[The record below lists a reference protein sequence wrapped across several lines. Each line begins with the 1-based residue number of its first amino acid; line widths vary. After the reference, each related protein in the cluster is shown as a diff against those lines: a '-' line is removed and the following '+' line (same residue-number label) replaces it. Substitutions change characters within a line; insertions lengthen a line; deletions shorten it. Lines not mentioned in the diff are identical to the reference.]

1 MLVVAVGA
9 IAAGTF
15 GPVYL
20 GEADHS
26 VLLSTLAEAPVGNNG
41 ITLLPSRGPDARTRL
56 LRVSDEASHLFGSPT
71 FGGRALLGSP
81 IVTEDIGVTTTA
93 PTNGQ
98 LYGSDLVA
106 RTDVCR
112 HLSFGSGG
120 CPVAPASVAVST
132 RSAQALGL
140 HTGDRLTLFA
150 TRSNKPITLT
160 ISGLFRPG
168 DPQAP
173 FWWGENYF
181 PKGEGFSTSKP
192 LLDDF
197 FAGAQTVL
205 AVAPPGQVA
214 LMTQLPLTDD
224 ALVPGNVGPFEAMLS
239 RLESQAPTDD
249 AVGVSSQVVRQLD
262 RAAQDEHTTDTIVI
276 VVDLQLVLLSLLVL
290 YFVAAR
296 TAEAREPDV
305 RLAELRGF
313 APSDAALVAL
323 LEPLTILGLSVPLGI
338 LVAWLAA
345 VVASPHLF
353 VQGVGPA
360 LAPLAVGAAVLSFA
374 AGVLATVLGARQ
386 LIFRRGAPR
395 HQGPGAQGIAIA
407 VDAVAVT
414 LAVVAFVEVAAG
426 GVSSGSHTDPLAAF
440 APGLL
445 AFGIGV
451 LAARLLPL
459 ASRLAVRATRGSRRV
474 GTALAVSRIAR
485 RAELSRHIV
494 LVSLSVGLATFAIAG
509 WTVAGHNRFLDAGFD
524 VGASRVLVVNVPP
537 GVDFLSAVRRAD
549 PGGSRAMAVVI
560 ERAPDGVTLAVDS
573 ARMADVASWPS
584 TLSTTGV
591 RALARLIAPRTAPV
605 VTVRG
610 DALRVSVDVAG
621 NVEPALELQA
631 VVFDNSFQELS
642 TVDLGALRVDRHS
655 YQGSL
660 VGDCSPACRLAG
672 LAVTWT
678 PPGSVPQQSTTIP
691 FQVTSIADR
700 SDGGSWSTVPA
711 GLGDPHDWASSSS
724 AVTVGRDGSALTV
737 DATVDADGSPATF
750 GPTDV
755 PHTLPAIVTG
765 SGSGSGPGATAVGLD
780 GSTITVRSVALV
792 PALPVIG
799 NGNGATMVDLPL
811 AQRLQSGPMLNA
823 TPEVWLAP
831 GPDHDV
837 VQRLRADGITVVE
850 VHTVTALLSL
860 LSKTGVSLAYALFLV
875 SALVAAVLAV
885 ASTIFAVSVTARRRM
900 VEFASLRAVGIRPRT
915 LRRSLALE
923 QVLVLGV
930 GVVAGV
936 IATAVALPSI
946 PENFTLGPAPPLA
959 FGLPLGA
966 IGVIIVAVVV
976 SLGVTVAVA
985 ARLVVGRASVD
996 TLGGGQ

>member
-1 MLVVAVGA
+1 M
-9 IAAGTF
+9 
-15 GPVYL
+15 
-20 GEADHS
+20 
-26 VLLSTLAEAPVGNNG
+26 
-41 ITLLPSRGPDARTRL
+41 
-56 LRVSDEASHLFGSPT
+56 
-71 FGGRALLGSP
+71 
-81 IVTEDIGVTTTA
+81 TTTA

-112 HLSFGSGG
+112 HLSFRSGG
-120 CPVAPASVAVST
+120 CPVAPGSVAVST

-150 TRSNKPITLT
+150 TRSARPITLM

-168 DPQAP
+168 DPQVP

-192 LLDDF
+192 LLDDV
-197 FAGAQTVL
+197 FASAQTVL

-214 LMTQLPLTDD
+214 LMTQFPLTEDD
-224 ALVPGNVGPFEAMLS
+224 LVPGIVGPFETTLA
-239 RLESQAPTDD
+239 RLVNQARTDE
-249 AVGVSSQVVRQLD
+249 AVGVSSGVVSQLD
-262 RAAQDEHTTDTIVI
+262 RAAQDEHTTGTIVI

-313 APSDAALVAL
+313 GPSDAALVAL

-353 VQGVGPA
+353 VPGVGPTV
-360 LAPLAVGAAVLSFA
+360 APPAVGAAVLSFA

-386 LIFRRGAPR
+386 LIFRRAAPR
-395 HQGPGAQGIAIA
+395 HQGPGRQGIAIA

-426 GVSSGSHTDPLAAF
+426 GVSSGAHTDPLAAF

-445 AFGIGV
+445 AFGMGV
-451 LAARLLPL
+451 VAARLLPL
-459 ASRLAVRATRGSRRV
+459 ASRLAVRATRGSPRV
-474 GTALAVSRIAR
+474 GTTLAVTRIAR

-494 LVSLSVGLATFAIAG
+494 LVSLAVGLATFAIAG
-509 WTVAGHNRFLDAGFD
+509 WAVAGHNRSLDAGFD
-524 VGASRVLVVNVPP
+524 VGASRALVVTVPP
-537 GVDFLSAVRRAD
+537 GVDFLSAVRQAD
-549 PGGSRAMAVVI
+549 PGGSEAMAVVI

-573 ARMADVASWPS
+573 ARMAEVAAWPP

-591 RALARLIAPRTAPV
+591 RTLARLIAPRTAPV
-605 VTVRG
+605 VTVSG
-610 DALRVSVDVAG
+610 TAVRVSVDVAG
-621 NVEPALELQA
+621 SVEPAPELQA
-631 VVFDNSFQELS
+631 VVFDDGFQELS
-642 TVDLGALRVDRHS
+642 TVDLGALHVDRHS
-655 YQGSL
+655 YQGSI
-660 VGDCSPACRLAG
+660 VGDCTPTCRLVG
-672 LAVTWT
+672 LAVTWA
-678 PPGSVPQQSTTIP
+678 PPGSVPQQSARIP
-691 FQVTSIADR
+691 FTMTSIADR
-700 SDGGSWSTVPA
+700 SGGGPWSTVPA
-711 GLGDPHDWASSSS
+711 RLGDPHDWSSPAG
-724 AVTVGRDGSALTV
+724 AVTLGKDGSALTV

-750 GPTDV
+750 GPADV
-755 PHTLPAIVTG
+755 PPTLPAIVTG
-765 SGSGSGPGATAVGLD
+765 SFSGNTGVGLD
-780 GSTITVRSVALV
+780 GSTLTVRSVALV

-799 NGNGATMVDLPL
+799 NGNGAIMVDLAL
-811 AQRLQSGPMLNA
+811 AQRLQAGPMLHA
-823 TPEVWLAP
+823 TSEVWLAP
-831 GPDHDV
+831 GPDRDV
-837 VQRLRADGITVVE
+837 VQRLRTDGITVVE
-850 VHTVTALLSL
+850 VHTVSSQLSV

-915 LRRSLALE
+915 LRRSLAIE

-930 GVVAGV
+930 GVVTGAAAGV
-936 IATAVALPSI
+936 IATVVALPSI
-946 PENFTLGPAPPLA
+946 PENFTAGTAPPLA

-966 IGVIIVAVVV
+966 IGVIIVAVLV
-976 SLGVTVAVA
+976 SLGTTVAVA
-985 ARLVVGRASVD
+985 ARLVVGRSSVD